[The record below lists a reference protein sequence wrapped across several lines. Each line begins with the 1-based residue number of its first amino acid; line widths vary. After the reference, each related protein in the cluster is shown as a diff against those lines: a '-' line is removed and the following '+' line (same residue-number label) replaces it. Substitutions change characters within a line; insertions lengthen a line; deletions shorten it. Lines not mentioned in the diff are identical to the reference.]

1 MEGLICLSQTA
12 AQDQRLKKR
21 NKQRRMQYFMQH
33 GHFPEDA
40 ISANLAQSTSNR
52 NRRVPLKTY

>member
-1 MEGLICLSQTA
+1 MEGLAFMSQAT

-21 NKQRRMQYFMQH
+21 NKERRMQYFMQH

-40 ISANLAQSTSNR
+40 ITANLAQSTSNR
-52 NRRVPLKTY
+52 NRRVPPQTY